1 VSADPA
7 LGFWLRHAENEGALH
22 ERVGAVTTVVL
33 PDTLRTEYGLP
44 EEVTLTADPEVARED
59 EALLLAPGHPLLDAA
74 AQRVLERGDVGRV
87 TLAWP
92 STSMPSAAVLIERL
106 RQQVHIDHGR
116 IDGGREP
123 PTAAYQPLLRV
134 GALVTYTV
142 TLEDRFQERQE
153 TWVDP
158 TTGLPLPTRDAAIL
172 STAARSLVL
181 THPIL
186 PVDRDAAAAAAQAAL
201 IPEAAARLAALAG
214 QSRIAR
220 ETEVARIGDYYRAA
234 LQSLARRRAAAPPDR
249 GAMLDARAEATRAEW
264 ERRLAEVEEKFRGSF
279 DLKWFRLHE
288 VLVPALV
295 LPVLIRRGH
304 REYPFT
310 FRWLLPLQTVVATR
324 CPHCGATSSLVAGKE
339 RLGCAVCLPKLSSVP
354 EPPAAETAVAA
365 AEQAPVGLPA
375 SAAPPQRSAV
385 EPAAVELPASTS
397 PPPQRSE
404 TEQVPA
410 STPPPQSSTTGAS
423 RSVTG
428 RATAPAPQRRQPP
441 PSAPRSRPPTP
452 RPPGVPVL
460 KQLAGDG
467 NRLAVKFWEDVARQD
482 RRVGRLVVS
491 DSPVDTS
498 LRLWGTRGP
507 AIVVGLPADEQPS
520 HVEVHTAPNASATV
534 QTTSGWL
541 RTDQRDY
548 PFRLRWQGGPGRPGV
563 TQVGEVIGG
572 SRDLDRR
579 APSSRRPWL
588 PFPAPA
594 PALPPARIELDPVA
608 AALWDVEPSRGGL
621 PSLLRCLASW
631 WQAETTIETTSRW
644 SGTAVAAAV
653 ARLVAAQ
660 AGTQVTINEMA
671 RQYDVD
677 PAAVR
682 AAGTVLRR
690 SLQL

>member
-1 VSADPA
+1 M
-7 LGFWLRHAENEGALH
+7 
-22 ERVGAVTTVVL
+22 
-33 PDTLRTEYGLP
+33 
-44 EEVTLTADPEVARED
+44 
-59 EALLLAPGHPLLDAA
+59 
-74 AQRVLERGDVGRV
+74 

-92 STSMPSAAVLIERL
+92 STSMPSAPVLVERL
-106 RQQVHIDHGR
+106 RQQVHVDHGR
-116 IDGGREP
+116 IDGGGEP

-158 TTGLPLPTRDAAIL
+158 TTGLPLPARDAATL
-172 STAARSLVL
+172 STAARSQAL

-214 QSRIAR
+214 QSRTAR

-234 LQSLARRRAAAPPDR
+234 LESLARRRAAAPPDR
-249 GAMLDARAEATRAEW
+249 RAMLDARAEATRAEW

-339 RLGCAVCLPKLSSVP
+339 RLGCAICLPKLSSVP
-354 EPPAAETAVAA
+354 EPPAAEPAVAA
-365 AEQAPVGLPA
+365 AEPAPVGLPA

-385 EPAAVELPASTS
+385 EPAAVELPALTS
-397 PPPQRSE
+397 PPQRSE
-404 TEQVPA
+404 TEHAPA
-410 STPPPQSSTTGAS
+410 STPPPRSSTTGASPASTPPPRSSTTGAS

-428 RATAPAPQRRQPP
+428 RDTPPSPERSQPP

-452 RPPGVPVL
+452 RPTGAPVL
-460 KQLAGDG
+460 KRLAEDG

-482 RRVGRLVVS
+482 RRVGRLVVP
-491 DSPVDTS
+491 DSPVEAS

-507 AIVVGLPADEQPS
+507 AIVVGLHADEQPS

-534 QTTSGWL
+534 QTTSGWV

-563 TQVGEVIGG
+563 TRVAEVIGG

-588 PFPAPA
+588 PFPAR
-594 PALPPARIELDPVA
+594 ALPPARIELDSVA
-608 AALWDVEPSRGGL
+608 ATLWDVEPGRGGL

-631 WQAETTIETTSRW
+631 WQAETTMETTSGW

-653 ARLVAAQ
+653 ARLVAAR

-671 RQYDVD
+671 RQYDAD

-682 AAGTVLRR
+682 AAGSVLRR
-690 SLQL
+690 SL